1 MAETTTSQNQY
12 LGVMPSAERQ
22 AAISQTEFLSTR
34 PTTPKTGFY
43 SDGTMSPYARRK
55 IRMHEEWDKRYEMMI
70 NQEES
75 ARKFELDRRQAEI
88 YEAREVREQAKYL
101 SEIDE
106 ARAQAKID
114 SETETQRSRF
124 DSGFADLDPRDPKFL
139 DQLAALR
146 KEAPLAFVVPEV
158 KGLVDQYTTIN
169 TIYRN
174 QDKEEEAAAVAKEG
188 LKNDN
193 LSKLTKLAKLTGRNL
208 SDLAQSDINT
218 GELIVD
224 PLAVGEAEAELATKP
239 AKEITDPAA
248 SVLRQEAK
256 ELRGS
261 IRDIEMNI
269 VTAQTELQS
278 ATNDKT
284 RNASQM
290 RLAELTAQRNLL
302 YTDLQGVDAVL
313 AGAGQEA
320 PTPAVQKP
328 TNTQIESA
336 RRGASDQTKSQA
348 FRDANIRFLQDNGI
362 EIEAESTTSQTPQ
375 PSAPQ
380 TAPSAQQPQKTET
393 KESSQKPF
401 NPKDRA
407 ELARL
412 EAELQK
418 ERERVGLTKQPA
430 GIRQVNEAMASQYA
444 SVREKAA
451 QLKEAQE
458 RIDPFAESNAKD
470 AQDIQSALDVV
481 YPAMAAG
488 GFDVGNSEDPRVVSA
503 AEYLTKVSPSL
514 LRMVASAPASNRS
527 GLSLQE
533 IYDIAK
539 KAKRTARGRP
549 NKK

>member
-12 LGVMPSAERQ
+12 LGVMPTAELQ
-22 AAISQTEFLSTR
+22 KSISQTEFLSTR

-55 IRMHEEWDKRYEMMI
+55 IRMQEEWDKRYEMMI

-169 TIYRN
+169 TIYRD

-320 PTPAVQKP
+320 PKPAVQKP
-328 TNTQIESA
+328 TQTQIESA
-336 RRGASDQTKSQA
+336 RRGATDQTKSQA

-488 GFDVGNSEDPRVVSA
+488 GFDVGNTEDPRVVSA

>member
-12 LGVMPSAERQ
+12 LGVMPTAELQ
-22 AAISQTEFLSTR
+22 KSISQTEFLSTR

-55 IRMHEEWDKRYEMMI
+55 IRMQEEWDKRYEMMI

-169 TIYRN
+169 TIYRD

-320 PTPAVQKP
+320 PKPAVQKP

-488 GFDVGNSEDPRVVSA
+488 GFDVGNTEDPRVVSA

>member
-1 MAETTTSQNQY
+1 MASVEEQRAY
-12 LGVMPSAERQ
+12 Q
-22 AAISQTEFLSTR
+22 A
-34 PTTPKTGFY
+34 
-43 SDGTMSPYARRK
+43 
-55 IRMHEEWDKRYEMMI
+55 YEMMPKVAAGEI
-70 NQEES
+70 PVSALPEAYGGRPTGTSRRAIRMAAEYDLAQTARLQQEQAMRQQAE
-75 ARKFELDRRQAEI
+75 FDRQAEI
-88 YEAREVREQAKYL
+88 SAREELVNVARRE
-101 SEIDE
+101 SEI
-106 ARAQAKID
+106 AGFKNAQKITA
-114 SETETQRSRF
+114 ETEIQKARF
-124 DSGFADLDPRDPKFL
+124 LPALGELDPRSPTFL
-139 DQLAALR
+139 DDFRKISKGNGLAL
-146 KEAPLAFVVPEV
+146 VSPEV
-158 KGLVDQYTTIN
+158 KAQADQYLEIN
-169 TIYRN
+169 KIYRE
-174 QDKEEEAAAVAKEG
+174 QDEADAAEAINKKAARDQQ
-188 LKNDN
+188 LAQ
-193 LSKLTKLAKLTGRNL
+193 LTKLAKLTNRNL
-208 SDLAQSDINT
+208 SDFAQSDIET
-218 GELIVD
+218 EELFVD
-224 PLAVGEAEAELATKP
+224 PVAVGEAEAELVTKP

-261 IRDIEMNI
+261 IRDIELNI
-269 VTAQTELQS
+269 VTAQTEFQS

-284 RNASQM
+284 RNAAQM

-302 YTDLQGVDAVL
+302 YTDLQGVDSVL

-320 PTPAVQKP
+320 PKPAVQKP

-336 RRGASDQTKSQA
+336 RRGATDQTKSQA

-362 EIEAESTTSQTPQ
+362 QVEAATPEPQAPQ
-375 PSAPQ
+375 PSTPQ

-430 GIRQVNEAMASQYA
+430 GIRQINEAMASQYS

-481 YPAMAAG
+481 YPVMAAG
-488 GFDVGNSEDPRVVSA
+488 GFDVGNAEDPRVVSA
-503 AEYLTKVSPSL
+503 AEYLTRVSPSL

>member
-1 MAETTTSQNQY
+1 
-12 LGVMPSAERQ
+12 V
-22 AAISQTEFLSTR
+22 
-34 PTTPKTGFY
+34 
-43 SDGTMSPYARRK
+43 
-55 IRMHEEWDKRYEMMI
+55 
-70 NQEES
+70 
-75 ARKFELDRRQAEI
+75 
-88 YEAREVREQAKYL
+88 
-101 SEIDE
+101 
-106 ARAQAKID
+106 
-114 SETETQRSRF
+114 
-124 DSGFADLDPRDPKFL
+124 
-139 DQLAALR
+139 
-146 KEAPLAFVVPEV
+146 
-158 KGLVDQYTTIN
+158 
-169 TIYRN
+169 
-174 QDKEEEAAAVAKEG
+174 KEG

-302 YTDLQGVDAVL
+302 YTDLQGVDSVL

-362 EIEAESTTSQTPQ
+362 EIEAEPPTSQTPQ
-375 PSAPQ
+375 PPAPQ
-380 TAPSAQQPQKTET
+380 TPSLAQQPQKTET
-393 KESSQKPF
+393 KKSSQKPF

-481 YPAMAAG
+481 YPAMDAG
-488 GFDVGNSEDPRVVSA
+488 GFDVGNTEDPRVVSA

>member
-1 MAETTTSQNQY
+1 MSNLIPLQSAYIRQSRDVRDNAWIVFDEQGEELAELPNY
-12 LGVMPSAERQ
+12 LDPQEA
-22 AAISQTEFLSTR
+22 
-34 PTTPKTGFY
+34 
-43 SDGTMSPYARRK
+43 MSYL
-55 IRMHEEWDKRYEMMI
+55 HF
-70 NQEES
+70 

-106 ARAQAKID
+106 ARAQAKVD
-114 SETETQRSRF
+114 SEIETQRARF
-124 DSGFADLDPRDPKFL
+124 DSGLAELDPRLPDFL
-139 DQLAALR
+139 DNFAKLSRENRLALETPSVQKLASQYLAINEIYR
-146 KEAPLAFVVPEV
+146 AGEETDAASAEAA
-158 KGLVDQYTTIN
+158 KGLRDQ
-169 TIYRN
+169 
-174 QDKEEEAAAVAKEG
+174 K
-188 LKNDN
+188 
-193 LSKLTKLAKLTGRNL
+193 LSQLTKLAKLTGRNL
-208 SDLAQSDINT
+208 SDLAQSDIET
-218 GELIVD
+218 EELIVD
-224 PLAVGEAEAELATKP
+224 PVAVGEAEAELATKP

-261 IRDIEMNI
+261 IRDIDTNI
-269 VTAQTELQS
+269 VTAELNLRDAQKS
-278 ATNDKT
+278 GRQNNIDAATT
-284 RNASQM
+284 R
-290 RLAELTAQRNLL
+290 LEELKAQRKLIS
-302 YTDLQGVDAVL
+302 TDLQGVDAVL

-320 PTPAVQKP
+320 PKPAVQKP

-336 RRGASDQTKSQA
+336 RRGATDQTKSQA

-362 EIEAESTTSQTPQ
+362 QVESETATPQTPQ

-380 TAPSAQQPQKTET
+380 PPSSAQQPQKTET
-393 KESSQKPF
+393 KESSKKPF

-488 GFDVGNSEDPRVVSA
+488 GFDVGNTEDPRVVSA